1 MENLDFVLAILV
13 QNLKGT
19 VILITN
25 VKKVSDVVQTIVWL
39 HMDLKHTQIVVMRQ
53 QLEMRIFAQ
62 LMNLVEQMKVTVIP
76 MMNAK
81 AIYFVDQTIVQFHF
95 FKYQMSALVLVVI
108 LTGKVITPVMIKTT
122 IVDVNGMEETVA
134 VVMLTQFIVQLVSV

>member
-1 MENLDFVLAILV
+1 MLSMENLDFVLAILV

-62 LMNLVEQMKVTVIP
+62 LMNLAEQMKVTVIP
-76 MMNAK
+76 MMNAEP
-81 AIYFVDQTIVQFHF
+81 ICFVDQRIVLLHLVFHL
-95 FKYQMSALVLVVI
+95 QLIAVNQ
-108 LTGKVITPVMIKTT
+108 KVIKLYLLCLT
-122 IVDVNGMEETVA
+122 IIHIN
-134 VVMLTQFIVQLVSV
+134 

>member
-1 MENLDFVLAILV
+1 MLSMENLDFVLVILV

-62 LMNLVEQMKVTVIP
+62 LMNLAEQMKVTVIP
-76 MMNAK
+76 TMNAK

-95 FKYQMSALVLVVI
+95 LKH
-108 LTGKVITPVMIKTT
+108 
-122 IVDVNGMEETVA
+122 
-134 VVMLTQFIVQLVSV
+134 

>member
-62 LMNLVEQMKVTVIP
+62 LMNLAEQMKVTVIP

-81 AIYFVDQTIVQFHF
+81 AIYFVDQTIVQF
-95 FKYQMSALVLVVI
+95 KIQMS
-108 LTGKVITPVMIKTT
+108 KVNT
-122 IVDVNGMEETVA
+122 
-134 VVMLTQFIVQLVSV
+134 